1 MRSRL
6 RIAAGAML
14 VALLVAAPAAASA
27 LTVRTELSPDER
39 AAGLWYADRMKF
51 DQIREQGLTGKGVT
65 IAVVDDAINLD
76 AAELRGADIEVRG
89 QYCENADT
97 GESLPAI
104 SDDLNRSHGTSVV
117 AMLVGNGVAADGGP
131 GTLGIVPDAKIL
143 FYSADSKQVN
153 KNGVT
158 VCEAV
163 DPDTGELQKDFTAL
177 PDDPMEAPITVG
189 SAFAVSRAVEDGA
202 DIVSISS
209 VASIWE
215 GPVWALAE
223 AQALRAGVPIVAG
236 TSNPRMGRSV
246 EEAMPYALNGVVAVG
261 GVDNDGNVIRGQNT
275 YGTDIEDAPGSKN
288 LAFAAPGYE
297 ILAPAGNESWGP
309 SLASGTSLA
318 TPLVAGVIAL
328 GIEKYPGTSAFQ
340 VLQAMIRTTGGEGI
354 SEPEWNGPT
363 YGYGIV
369 KPVAMLAVD
378 PSQFPDENPLFVTS
392 LTDPRCGSNAS
403 TFDECAWAIMMPLP
417 DEVWPPNAVPGS
429 VDTPSEGTGINAVL
443 LLAAVFIL
451 LLLIAAVVTIVIVRS
466 ISRRASR

>member
-1 MRSRL
+1 ML
-6 RIAAGAML
+6 TAPTAAL
-14 VALLVAAPAAASA
+14 ALPAK
-27 LTVRTELSPDER
+27 TELSGEER
-39 AAGLWYADRMKF
+39 TAGLWYAERMDF
-51 DQIREQGLTGKGVT
+51 GQIREQGLTGKGVT

-89 QYCENADT
+89 QFCENTDT
-97 GESLPAI
+97 GESLPAT
-104 SDDLNRSHGTSVV
+104 SNDLERSHGTSVV

-177 PDDPMEAPITVG
+177 PDDPMEAPITDG
-189 SAFAVSRAVEDGA
+189 SAFAASQAVEDGA
-202 DIVSISS
+202 DIVSISL
-209 VASIWE
+209 VASIWQ
-215 GPVWALAE
+215 GSTWALVQ

-236 TSNPRMGRSV
+236 TPNPRMGRSV

-275 YGTDIEDAPGSKN
+275 YGTDIEDAPGSEN

-297 ILAPAGNESWGP
+297 ILAPVGNEGWGP

-403 TFDECAWAIMMPLP
+403 TFDECAWAIMMPHP

-443 LLAAVFIL
+443 LLAAVIIL

-466 ISRRASR
+466 RKRHPNTSEFSATNERN